1 MKSIHIP
8 EIKSY
13 YKNNELLCTHCAGK
27 MMTGVQYYA
36 MKRSWIDL
44 TCIVCARGVDIEV
57 GELNRILTE
66 FNFKPIKERYVASG
80 QNN

>member
-1 MKSIHIP
+1 
-8 EIKSY
+8 
-13 YKNNELLCTHCAGK
+13 

-44 TCIVCARGVDIEV
+44 TCIICARGVDVEV